1 MKEDNNQLPALALA
15 FCCIGAVY
23 GIIFLFGMLIGL
35 NS

>member
-1 MKEDNNQLPALALA
+1 MKENNNQLPALLLS
-15 FCCIGAVY
+15 FCVIGAVY

>member
-1 MKEDNNQLPALALA
+1 MEENNNQLPALALA